1 MFEKQNKKTLEIL
14 KNHEENVSLIIND
27 KYLVL
32 IRD

>member
-14 KNHEENVSLIIND
+14 KNHEEYILSIIID
-27 KYLVL
+27 YL